1 MKTRAHISI
10 ILFSFVVL
18 SIISCSQNKSEKDI
32 SGSAV
37 YNPITA
43 DGSQGLD
50 QLPKFEFND
59 TIHDFGT
66 VIKGERVSY
75 GFKFKNVGKSDLI
88 IAKVSA
94 SCGCTAA
101 SYPTKPI
108 KPGEE
113 SVIKIMFN
121 SEGRE
126 GFQNKSAQIVANT
139 QPNVTNLRIKAKV
152 ITPESMN
159 N

>member
-1 MKTRAHISI
+1 MKTRAYNSI
-10 ILFSFVVL
+10 IVL
-18 SIISCSQNKSEKDI
+18 SFMVLLIISCSQNRSKKDI

-37 YNPITA
+37 YNPISA
-43 DGSQGLD
+43 DGKQGLD
-50 QLPKFEFND
+50 QLPKFEFKD

-66 VIKGERVSY
+66 VIKGEKVSY
-75 GFKFKNVGKSDLI
+75 GFKFTNVGKSDLV

-101 SYPTKPI
+101 SYPTNPI
-108 KPGEE
+108 KPGEKA
-113 SVIKIMFN
+113 VIKILFN

-139 QPNVTNLRIKAKV
+139 QPNITNLRIKAKV